1 MKGFD
6 LVIINTN
13 RFEMNKVIKLIKI
26 FLRSCNNQIM
36 T

>member
-13 RFEMNKVIKLIKI
+13 IYEMNNVIKLIKI
-26 FLRSCNNQIM
+26 FLRSCNN
-36 T
+36 